1 MMSNVM
7 IYLDDA
13 CDYANDHHYYDYDSV
28 TKKSHLCPQFMTNGF
43 AASDDKAK

>member
-1 MMSNVM
+1 MTANVM
-7 IYLDDA
+7 MYD
-13 CDYANDHHYYDYDSV
+13 ANDHHYYDYDSV